1 MSGKKRQPE
10 RQQPVVEEEEAF
22 PRGGADDLTPLERR
36 KLALQAEADFKH
48 EQDAA
53 GAGGEAPSKKK
64 QKRGND
70 QASFAQRSCVTR
82 GHCGDSSHTAAAAA
96 LAATATVA
104 IRRQKAASSCGD
116 HPKVVTSCIC
126 DALYLFKGTACR

>member
-1 MSGKKRQPE
+1 MSSRKRPAE

-53 GAGGEAPSKKK
+53 GASGEAPSKKK

-70 QASFAQRSCVTR
+70 QAGYA
-82 GHCGDSSHTAAAAA
+82 
-96 LAATATVA
+96 
-104 IRRQKAASSCGD
+104 
-116 HPKVVTSCIC
+116 
-126 DALYLFKGTACR
+126 